1 MPAAARSSGQDRVF
15 SRTGV
20 GRGCGSPMQT
30 VTGEGSSDVL
40 INGYGAVR
48 QGDRVGVH
56 PRAGC
61 ATDVSV
67 LSIFSSTVF
76 VNGKGIG
83 RIGDEYTSDNIII
96 SGSTN
101 VFIGG

>member
-1 MPAAARSSGQDRVF
+1 MAAAARSSGQDRVF

-30 VTGEGSSDVL
+30 VTGQGSLTVF
-40 INGYGAVR
+40 INGIGVVR
-48 QGDRVGVH
+48 MGDLVGVH

-61 ATDVSV
+61 LPDVSP
-67 LSIFSSTVF
+67 LTTSSATVF
-76 VNGKGIG
+76 VEGRGVG
-83 RIGDEYTSDNIII
+83 RIGDRYTSDNIII

>member
-1 MPAAARSSGQDRVF
+1 MAAAARSSGQDRVF

-30 VTGEGSSDVL
+30 VTGPGSSTVL
-40 INGYGAVR
+40 INGVGAIR
-48 QGDRVGVH
+48 IGDRVGVH

-61 ATDVSV
+61 STDIST
-67 LSIFSSTVF
+67 LSSSSSTVF
-76 VNGKGIG
+76 VEGRGVG
-83 RIGDEYTSDNIII
+83 RIGDEYTSDNVII